1 MSLRDVYAK
10 TDALGLAALVQAGE
24 IQPSELV
31 EEAIR
36 RIEAL
41 NPQLNA
47 VVHTMY
53 EEAMAAAAAGPTGP
67 FAGVPFLVK
76 ELLAE
81 VKGTPL
87 RNGSRFH
94 ATNLSR
100 QDSEIVRRYRRSGLV
115 LLGRT
120 NTPEY
125 GITPYTES
133 VLYGP
138 ARNPWDLS
146 RTPGGSSGGAGA
158 AVAARLVPA
167 AHGGD
172 GGGSIRIPA
181 ACCGVFGLKPSR
193 NRIPASTDHLAWQ
206 GWVNEHALTRSVR
219 DSAAL
224 LDATAGPVRCDVDYP
239 PPPAG
244 SFLDAA
250 SHNPGTLRI
259 AFTPDSILGKKISAT
274 SLAGLEDT
282 VELLQSLGHELVEAK
297 PDIDGDRFS
306 QAFLT
311 MLCAEVEADI
321 VEAEAQFGRKA
332 SIDGFEPATWALGLL
347 GRKISAGVLN
357 RAIRD
362 LQRIGREMR
371 QFVADY
377 DLFLSPTLAE
387 PAVKLGALQ
396 PTGSDATAMS
406 VLGRLNAGG
415 LLYRVG
421 ALDAAA
427 ENVFEFMP
435 VTPLFNVSGQPAMSV
450 PLYWSAEGLP
460 VGMHFAGQ
468 YGGEETLF
476 SLAGQLERAQPWATR
491 LPPSIS

>member
-1 MSLRDVYAK
+1 MSLRDVYTK

-76 ELLAE
+76 DLLAE

-193 NRIPASTDHLAWQ
+193 NRIPASTDYLAWQ

-239 PPPAG
+239 PQPAG
-244 SFLDAA
+244 SFLAAA
-250 SHNPGTLRI
+250 SHEPGTLRI

-282 VELLQSLGHELVEAK
+282 VKLLQSLGHELVEAK
-297 PDIDGDRFS
+297 PDIDAGRFS

-311 MLCAEVEADI
+311 MLCAEVEADV

-332 SIDGFEPATWALGLL
+332 SIDGFEPATWALGCW
-347 GRKISAGVLN
+347 GARSA
-357 RAIRD
+357 
-362 LQRIGREMR
+362 QE
-371 QFVADY
+371 
-377 DLFLSPTLAE
+377 S
-387 PAVKLGALQ
+387 
-396 PTGSDATAMS
+396 
-406 VLGRLNAGG
+406 
-415 LLYRVG
+415 
-421 ALDAAA
+421 
-427 ENVFEFMP
+427 
-435 VTPLFNVSGQPAMSV
+435 
-450 PLYWSAEGLP
+450 
-460 VGMHFAGQ
+460 
-468 YGGEETLF
+468 
-476 SLAGQLERAQPWATR
+476 
-491 LPPSIS
+491 

>member
-1 MSLRDVYAK
+1 MSLHDIYNE
-10 TDALGLAALVQAGE
+10 TDALGLAALVHKGE
-24 IQPSELV
+24 VQPGELV

-36 RIEAL
+36 RIETV

-47 VVHTMY
+47 VVHKMY
-53 EEAMAAAAAGPTGP
+53 DEATTAAAAKPAGP
-67 FAGVPFLVK
+67 FAGVPFLIK

-81 VKGTPL
+81 VKNTPL
-87 RNGSRFH
+87 RNGSRFY
-94 ATNLSR
+94 NGNVSQ
-100 QDSEIVRRYRRSGLV
+100 QDSEIVRRYRQAGLI
-115 LLGRT
+115 LIGRT

-138 ARNPWDLS
+138 ARNPWDVS
-146 RTPGGSSGGAGA
+146 RTPGGSSGGSGA
-158 AVAARLVPA
+158 AVAARMVPA

-193 NRIPASTDHLAWQ
+193 NRIPASTDYLAWQ

-224 LDATAGPVRCDVDYP
+224 LDATAGPARGDVDYP
-239 PPPAG
+239 APPDG
-244 SFLDAA
+244 TFLDAVGRD
-250 SHNPGTLRI
+250 PGKLRI
-259 AFTPDSILGKKISAT
+259 AFTPVSVLGKNISAA
-274 SLAGLEDT
+274 SLAGLAET
-282 VELLQSLGHELVEAK
+282 VKLLESLGHDLIEAK
-297 PDIDGDRFS
+297 PAIDAGRFS

-311 MLCAEVEADI
+311 MLCAEVEAD
-321 VEAEAQFGRKA
+321 VAEAEAQFGRKA
-332 SIDGFEPATWALGLL
+332 SIDSFEPSTWALGLL
-347 GRKISAGVLN
+347 GRKITAGTLN

-362 LQRIGREMR
+362 LQRIGGQMR

-377 DLFLSPTLAE
+377 DLFLTPTLAE

-406 VLGRLNAGG
+406 ILGRLNASG
-415 LLYRVG
+415 LLYRLG
-421 ALDAAA
+421 ALDTAA

-450 PLYWSAEGLP
+450 PLCWSAEGLP
-460 VGMHFAGQ
+460 VGMH
-468 YGGEETLF
+468 
-476 SLAGQLERAQPWATR
+476 
-491 LPPSIS
+491 